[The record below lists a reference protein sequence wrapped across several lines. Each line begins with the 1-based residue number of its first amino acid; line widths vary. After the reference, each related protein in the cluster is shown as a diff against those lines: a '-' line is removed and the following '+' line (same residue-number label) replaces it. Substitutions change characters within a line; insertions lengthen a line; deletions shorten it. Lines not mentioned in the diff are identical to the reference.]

1 MFSHDP
7 YTMKAVEY
15 LVGLGSLAL
24 FVIFWRFVNGEAMP
38 MMEQAQVL
46 AGQVADWFRIPERV
60 FLHSGHGWARYE
72 GPGVMAVGL
81 DDFAQQLVGPLAAIE
96 LPQPG
101 TLLKAGAKAWAMRAD
116 GKSVDMLAPVSGTVV
131 AVNTDVKS
139 HAALANED
147 PYGRGWLLKV
157 QVPRM
162 ASAVQGLVSG
172 AAARKWMDEVSHQL
186 TASMTPELGQLC
198 QDGGFPVHGIA
209 RAIDE
214 ARWDEVAGRFLLTG
228 PEA

>member
-1 MFSHDP
+1 MDFLP
-7 YTMKAVEY
+7 TKGLEY
-15 LVGLGSLAL
+15 LLVLGYLLLLIPFWTL
-24 FVIFWRFVNGEAMP
+24 FFGEAARARLVAA
-38 MMEQAQVL
+38 QAW

-60 FLHSGHGWARYE
+60 FLHPGHGWARYE
-72 GPGVMAVGL
+72 APGVMTVGL
-81 DDFAQQLVGPLAAIE
+81 DDFAQQLVGPLAAIA

-101 TLLKAGAKAWAMRAD
+101 TPLKVGTRAWAIRAD
-116 GKSVDMLAPVSGTVV
+116 GKSVDMLAPVSGTVM
-131 AVNTDVKS
+131 AVNGDLRH

-147 PYGRGWLLKV
+147 PYGRGWLMKV

-186 TASMTPELGQLC
+186 TASMTPELGHLC
-198 QDGGFPVHGIA
+198 QDGGFPVQGIA
-209 RAIDE
+209 RAIDD
-214 ARWDEVAGRFLLTG
+214 AHWDEVAGRFLLTG